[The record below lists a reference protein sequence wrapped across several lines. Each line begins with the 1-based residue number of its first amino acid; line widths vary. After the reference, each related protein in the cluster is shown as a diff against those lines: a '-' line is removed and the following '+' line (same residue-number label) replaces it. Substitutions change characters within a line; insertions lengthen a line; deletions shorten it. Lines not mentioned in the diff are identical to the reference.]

1 MEKRIL
7 SYLLTIAVVLGGFA
21 LPVHGAEPILK
32 EDVRFTLTNVSVGNI
47 CNTDAVSFNLKLR
60 NPETTQRTFTV
71 SYTVTDHEG
80 NNVAQNTVTEKI
92 PEKTVKLCPY
102 SVPLPAYNTYE
113 LMVTVTSNGELMAE
127 QSKKFAYIKK
137 NSGLNFDLGC
147 SSQIR
152 SGYDKAENTISQ
164 MTETGFGIVRDSIRW
179 ETADNGDGTY
189 TILPMEMDWINR
201 ANEAGMKVILLAW
214 NSHPDYSDGSLPDTQ
229 AGLDAIKA
237 YSAQIAKQLK
247 GKIWAY
253 EVWNEPNN
261 YELSTNWHV
270 TTGTQYATVL
280 KAVHEGIRSEDQE
293 TPIIG
298 GALTPLWEDKTD
310 TVAYLREMMEAGA
323 GDYMDG
329 FSFHPYSYD
338 GAYYDE
344 GMVLDNLEAQVSY
357 ASNILKE
364 YNFTKGI
371 YLTEVG
377 ASTHDNEAAGSQS
390 GVTEWEQAV
399 SLSRTLTM
407 AEALEQVKAATFYTW
422 MEKSFNPADAA
433 WGVVERYYTAP
444 KPAYAALSFRN
455 HILGGIA
462 NREKMEQG
470 VYAYHPE
477 NGGGIFA
484 LWSEMGMSETFTI
497 DRTGEAVGY
506 SANTITCPEDYVVKA
521 YDMYGNAIEGDTLTV
536 GEAPVYVSCMPK
548 SGATISVDDGV
559 VTVNGVVSDKEQPV
573 TILAQKAGES
583 TPAYINQVFAGSE
596 GTYQVSFPIDADG
609 ITAVAVYD
617 GTEKNKQNL
626 SQVGMLDIRFY
637 QGDTEIASPDA
648 ATSGTLSVKVKAKAS
663 QELLAFAA
671 VYGAD
676 DVMTSVDSD
685 KVNNTEETT
694 LTVTMEEG
702 AEFKFMLWDTELNPK
717 MTPITSK

>member
-1 MEKRIL
+1 VVLPGYDVYRLQATVNAGSQVTAEKSATYAYVKKNATLNYTSGVSTQIRNGYDL
-7 SYLLTIAVVLGGFA
+7 AEKTIA
-21 LPVHGAEPILK
+21 
-32 EDVRFTLTNVSVGNI
+32 
-47 CNTDAVSFNLKLR
+47 
-60 NPETTQRTFTV
+60 Q
-71 SYTVTDHEG
+71 
-80 NNVAQNTVTEKI
+80 
-92 PEKTVKLCPY
+92 
-102 SVPLPAYNTYE
+102 
-113 LMVTVTSNGELMAE
+113 MA
-127 QSKKFAYIKK
+127 
-137 NSGLNFDLGC
+137 D
-147 SSQIR
+147 
-152 SGYDKAENTISQ
+152 
-164 MTETGFGIVRDSIRW
+164 TGFGIVRDSIRW

-189 TILPMEMDWINR
+189 TVLPKEMEWIDR

-214 NSHPDYSDGSLPDTQ
+214 NGHPDYSDGSLPDTQ

-270 TTGTQYATVL
+270 TNGTQYVAVL

-298 GALTPLWEDKTD
+298 GALTPLWEEKTEAV
-310 TVAYLREMMEAGA
+310 TYLREMMEAGA
-323 GDYMDG
+323 GNYVDG

-338 GAYYDE
+338 NGAYYDE
-344 GMVLDNLEAQVSY
+344 GAALDNLEAQVAY
-357 ASNILKE
+357 ASNLLKE

-377 ASTHDNEAAGSQS
+377 ASTHDNEAAGSTS

-407 AEALEQVKAATFYTW
+407 AETLEQVKATTFYTW

-433 WGVVERYYTAP
+433 WGVVERYYNAP

-462 NREKMEQG
+462 NREKLEQG
-470 VYAYHPE
+470 VYAYYPE

-484 LWSEMGMSETFTI
+484 LWSKMGMSETFAI
-497 DRTGEAVGY
+497 DRTGDAVGY

-521 YDMYGNAIEGDTLTV
+521 YDMYGNAMEGDTLIV

-548 SGATISVDDGV
+548 SEATISVADGV

-573 TILAQKAGES
+573 TILAQEAGS
-583 TPAYINQVFAGSE
+583 TDITYINQVYAGGE
-596 GTYQVSFPIDADG
+596 GTYQVSFPIDSSTV
-609 ITAVAVYD
+609 TAVAVFD
-617 GTEKNKQNL
+617 GTQKNKQSL
-626 SQVGMLDIRFY
+626 SQAGMLNIRFY
-637 QGDTEIASPDA
+637 NGDTEIASPGELK
-648 ATSGTLSVKVKAKAS
+648 SGLLRVDVKTAS
-663 QELLAFAA
+663 AQELLAFAA
-671 VYGAD
+671 VYGENR
-676 DVMTSVDSD
+676 VMTSVDCE
-685 KVNNTEETT
+685 KVSSTKDAT
-694 LTVTMEEG
+694 LTVTMQEG
-702 AEFKFMLWDTELNPK
+702 AEFKFMLWDSELNPK
-717 MTPITSK
+717 LDPITSK